1 MSPLAVAHDI
11 ERPALLFGA
20 PAGERE
26 RAAEATLEDVI
37 SGTWT
42 DLRRRAA
49 AACPLCGGALH
60 PRWGAG
66 SSPVAGRCDDCG
78 TELS

>member
-1 MSPLAVAHDI
+1 MSPLAVERDI
-11 ERPALLFGA
+11 ERPALLFGP

-26 RAAEATLEDVI
+26 RAAEPTLEQVI
-37 SGTWT
+37 AGTWT
-42 DLRRRAA
+42 QLRRRAA

-66 SSPVAGRCDDCG
+66 PAPVAGRCDDCG
-78 TELS
+78 TEIT